1 MAYSSGLLIN
11 QSRNEHCQTQC
22 CATTTQ
28 KTKSNTKKTQTSLV
42 THILFPVERTFP
54 MVGIEEKRAT
64 YSKFPKAKTSEQ
76 KANFISVLSL
86 VESWT
91 CLPATNLTLSFKLHL
106 TLGWGRGKRASAQI
120 PRVWKMETLTRIRN
134 FSMTALAA
142 DSFACLSIIKLS
154 SLKSERQTS
163 RDGLDLG
170 DNC

>member
-1 MAYSSGLLIN
+1 MLCYHHSKNKKQHQKNPNVTRHTHLVSSGKNLSDGWHRGEKSHIFKVPKGEN
-11 QSRNEHCQTQC
+11 VR
-22 CATTTQ
+22 
-28 KTKSNTKKTQTSLV
+28 TK
-42 THILFPVERTFP
+42 
-54 MVGIEEKRAT
+54 G
-64 YSKFPKAKTSEQ
+64 KFH
-76 KANFISVLSL
+76 FCVSL